1 MYTVIRPDDKVIT
14 GHNSSELI
22 LPVQSLESIYFFR
35 EERKK
40 KKKQFSNQKLANH
53 KADSFSCYSMSR
65 DLQNMKKLQNMFY
78 DSS

>member
-1 MYTVIRPDDKVIT
+1 MYTVIRPHDKVIT

-40 KKKQFSNQKLANH
+40 KKKTVQQPKIGQS
-53 KADSFSCYSMSR
+53 
-65 DLQNMKKLQNMFY
+65 
-78 DSS
+78 